1 MGVMVETELIP
12 GGWTYADLERLPD
25 DGHRYEIIDGI
36 LLVNASPIPDHQEV
50 QFRLWRLL
58 DDAAPGELR
67 VLGAPLDI
75 VLADDTVVE
84 PDVLVARR
92 ADFTDKNLPAVPLL
106 VVEVLSPSTQVIDR
120 NMKLERYQ
128 RAGTPSYW
136 MIDPRSLRLVARELV
151 DGAYVVV
158 ADVAGSESWSAE
170 RPFPV
175 TVTPRDLLS

>member
-128 RAGTPSYW
+128 RAGIPSYW